1 MCADDRSLCADDA
14 VSLCAD
20 DSFAMCADDS
30 LSMCADDALTA
41 QTLSCYRAL
50 CSSHFLHDAGQ
61 GNWHWRWVRR
71 GQVRARVEESKR
83 CCVSDSKW
91 KASPETKENC
101 AISVL
106 QRRAAQPLSQKV
118 WCFGLW
124 EIFENL
130 PRFCIGKN
138 LGGKI
143 LRWNEMEGGLRWL
156 KQLHQPESPAKA
168 FIECGR
174 SFRGDSDA
182 SGTKRCMDQ
191 IRTPD
196 DFWRQQGQFD
206 DILFDVHL
214 DILDC
219 IQTAE
224 VVFFSLCIG
233 FRDVTWCYNAGKK
246 TGGRDAA

>member
-1 MCADDRSLCADDA
+1 MLLVDA
-14 VSLCAD
+14 VQGCEAILSKAVVVAMWILLGCCILFSARTRRFVNSLIA
-20 DSFAMCADDS
+20 
-30 LSMCADDALTA
+30 A

-71 GQVRARVEESKR
+71 GQVRVRGRRVEEVLS
-83 CCVSDSKW
+83 SDSKW

-124 EIFENL
+124 EILRTSQGFAL
-130 PRFCIGKN
+130 ARI
-138 LGGKI
+138 GGKRI
-143 LRWNEMEGGLRWL
+143 KWNEMEGGLRWL
-156 KQLHQPESPAKA
+156 KQLYQPESPAKA

-182 SGTKRCMDQ
+182 SGTKRCIDL
-191 IRTPD
+191 
-196 DFWRQQGQFD
+196 G
-206 DILFDVHL
+206 L
-214 DILDC
+214 
-219 IQTAE
+219 QTISE
-224 VVFFSLCIG
+224 DSKVSL
-233 FRDVTWCYNAGKK
+233 T
-246 TGGRDAA
+246 TS